1 VTTGGLRPAI
11 SEPLD
16 LFPPGADPLSAQAQR
31 RCIVAF
37 LAIGLALRLVR
48 YLLRFPLWEDE
59 AMLSANLIDRGP
71 LELLRPLDY
80 VQVAPPLFLWG
91 QLAATRLLGYTEYTL
106 RLIPFLCGMGSLF
119 LFPRVAGRLIRG
131 TPLVLAVGL
140 FAVSY
145 PMTRYSAEAKQYG
158 CDLLLAL
165 VMLALAVEWLRRP
178 EQTGWLWA
186 LAAMVVPAVGYSFPV
201 LFVGGGI
208 SLVVGGV
215 LVKSRQE
222 ERRKTPGTF
231 LGLPAHAAPA
241 DATGRKMGPSPAARA
256 WRAWLALDLL
266 LAVSFAVVLIVNRWA
281 VGPSNQ
287 ELMEGIWANAFPPI
301 TRPLKL
307 IAWLAEIHAGG
318 MLGYPVGGPN
328 WGSTASLLAWLGGV
342 AILARWRQGLL
353 LGLFLAPLGLNFVA
367 AAIHRFPYGEHA
379 RLTLYEAPAFCML
392 IALGAG
398 GLVAWDAAR
407 RQKRD
412 PASAKPQ
419 AADDPS
425 GRVALAAGQC
435 PASAPAI
442 RQWRPLSLARWLPT
456 ANRPLAV
463 ALALL
468 VALAVG
474 SLLHDL
480 TQPYKSGT
488 TLRAREF
495 ARWFWVDMACDCEL
509 VCCETDLHL
518 KEQLPPGA
526 SQWGWSALY
535 LCNQRI
541 YAPRH
546 AGGEST
552 WADRVSA
559 RRPLRCTLFRS
570 TSNRPDTR
578 PLEEMLHDIASRHGL
593 VLVGRDR
600 YPFPICNK
608 WDRPTGTVDFIEV
621 FKFAP
626 RGEE

>member
-435 PASAPAI
+435 PPSIACPLAAHGQPPPGRRTGPAGGAGRRQPPARPNPALQVGHHPAGPRVRPLVLGRYGLRLRAGVLRDRPASEGAASAGRVAVGLVGLVPVQPADLRAPACRRRI
-442 RQWRPLSLARWLPT
+442 DVGRPRFSPAAAALHAVSLDEQSARHPPAGGNAARYRVAPWAGARRPRPLSVSHLQQ
-456 ANRPLAV
+456 
-463 ALALL
+463 
-468 VALAVG
+468 VG
-474 SLLHDL
+474 
-480 TQPYKSGT
+480 
-488 TLRAREF
+488 
-495 ARWFWVDMACDCEL
+495 
-509 VCCETDLHL
+509 
-518 KEQLPPGA
+518 PP
-526 SQWGWSALY
+526 
-535 LCNQRI
+535 
-541 YAPRH
+541 
-546 AGGEST
+546 
-552 WADRVSA
+552 D
-559 RRPLRCTLFRS
+559 
-570 TSNRPDTR
+570 
-578 PLEEMLHDIASRHGL
+578 RHG
-593 VLVGRDR
+593 G
-600 YPFPICNK
+600 FH
-608 WDRPTGTVDFIEV
+608 
-621 FKFAP
+621 
-626 RGEE
+626 RGF

>member
-1 VTTGGLRPAI
+1 MANI
-11 SEPLD
+11 QEPLD

-31 RCIVAF
+31 RWIVAF

-71 LELLRPLDY
+71 LGLLRPLDY

-106 RLIPFLCGMGSLF
+106 RLIPFLCGLGSLF
-119 LFPRVAGRLIRG
+119 LFPRVAGRLVRG

-165 VMLALAVEWLRRP
+165 VMLALALEWLRRP

-186 LAAMVVPAVGYSFPV
+186 LAALVVPAVGYSFPA

-215 LVKSRQE
+215 LLRSRKDG
-222 ERRKTPGTF
+222 RKGTGTF
-231 LGLPAHAAPA
+231 FGLPAHAYPA
-241 DATGRKMGPSPAARA
+241 DAAGRKISPSPAARA
-256 WRAWLALDLL
+256 WRAWLALNLL
-266 LAVSFAVVLIVNRWA
+266 LAAGFAAVLIVNRTA
-281 VGPSNQ
+281 VGQSNQ
-287 ELMEGIWANAFPPI
+287 HLMQGIWAQAFPPV

-307 IAWLAEIHAGG
+307 IGWLAETHAGA

-328 WGSTASLLAWLGGV
+328 WGSTASLLAFLGGL
-342 AILARWRQGLL
+342 AILARRRQGLL
-353 LGLFLAPLGLNFVA
+353 LGLLLAPLGLNFVA
-367 AAIHRFPYGEHA
+367 AAVHRFPYGEHA
-379 RLTLYEAPAFCML
+379 RLTLYEAPAFCLL
-392 IALGAG
+392 IALGLT
-398 GLVAWDAAR
+398 GLVARDAAR
-407 RQKRD
+407 RRNRA
-412 PASAKPQ
+412 PASAKPP
-419 AADDPS
+419 AADDSP
-425 GRVALAAGQC
+425 GGVALASGQS
-435 PASAPAI
+435 PTSALATG
-442 RQWRPLSLARWLPT
+442 QWRPLALAHWLPL

-463 ALALL
+463 ALAVL
-468 VALAVG
+468 VVLAAG
-474 SLLHDL
+474 SLLHDII
-480 TQPYKSGT
+480 QPYKSGT

-495 ARWFWVDMACDCEL
+495 ARWFWVDVAYDCEL
-509 VCCETDLHL
+509 VCCETDLQL

-526 SQWGWSALY
+526 SQWGWSSLY

-541 YAPRH
+541 YARRGAH
-546 AGGEST
+546 GEST
-552 WADRVSA
+552 WAGRVSA

-570 TSNRPDTR
+570 ASDRPDTR
-578 PLEEMLHDIASRHGL
+578 PLEEMLKQIASRHAL
-593 VLVGRDR
+593 VLAARDR

-621 FKFAP
+621 FMFVP
-626 RGEE
+626 RE